1 MSPNTRP
8 SDRVT
13 LLGVVDPQSATTA
26 KSTAWVPMAGFFAFL
41 AKIKA
46 GAFATN
52 ATLDAKVECAE
63 DGSGT
68 NPEDVVGLAIT
79 QMTEAGTD
87 DNKQALINFTPDQVA
102 SQFPDATHVRLT
114 ITPAVAAVLVDG
126 ELLGFDA
133 RQQPAA
139 HAATV
144 DEVV

>member
-8 SDRVT
+8 SDRAT

-46 GAFATN
+46 GAFTAS
-52 ATLDAKVECAE
+52 ATLNAKIECAE

-79 QMTEAGTD
+79 QMTQAGTD
-87 DNKQALINFTPDQVA
+87 DNKQALINFTTDEVA
-102 SQFPDATHVRLT
+102 AQFPAATHVRLT
-114 ITPAVAAVLVDG
+114 ITPAVAAVLIDG

>member
-46 GAFATN
+46 GAFTTN

-79 QMTEAGTD
+79 QMTDAGSD

-114 ITPAVAAVLVDG
+114 ITPAVAAVLIDG